1 MPQLKNLI
9 QVGLRLPCL
18 LPFSPQFKIIF
29 AEIINL
35 FDNFWNQLIWKSTL
49 FEFQEFSV
57 AFSCTL
63 IVWQWS
69 TTLQFCCLVLFL
81 QLISW
86 FKITMI
92 FQGSKLKTENMIVC
106 KVFETTNRNTQS
118 INSTN
123 NYLFLQKDLV
133 LRSHVVSQLITKLSL
148 LSMSIRWESL
158 FT

>member
-29 AEIINL
+29 AETINL
-35 FDNFWNQLIWKSTL
+35 FDDFWNQLIWKRTL
-49 FEFQEFSV
+49 FEFQKFSV

-81 QLISW
+81 QLISCL
-86 FKITMI
+86 KIAMI

-106 KVFETTNRNTQS
+106 KVFETTNKNKER
-118 INSTN
+118 INMTN
-123 NYLFLQKDLV
+123 Y
-133 LRSHVVSQLITKLSL
+133 
-148 LSMSIRWESL
+148 SL
-158 FT
+158 FSDRKILYWGNL